1 MMTHCFS
8 AMAASGPGWTLTV
21 TLIVA
26 AAALTFPVTG
36 AQMRSTTMRP
46 ETKGA
51 PRDRYI

>member
-26 AAALTFPVTG
+26 AVALTYLATRRTD
-36 AQMRSTTMRP
+36 AQHDHENGNERRTT
-46 ETKGA
+46 
-51 PRDRYI
+51 